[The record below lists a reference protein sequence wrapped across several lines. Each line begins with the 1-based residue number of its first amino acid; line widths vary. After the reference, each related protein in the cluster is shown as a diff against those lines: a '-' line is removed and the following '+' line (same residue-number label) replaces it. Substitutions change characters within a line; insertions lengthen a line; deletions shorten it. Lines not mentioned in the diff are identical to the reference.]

1 MAADVSVTGIDT
13 PREARLV
20 IAADPEETVDFP
32 TFPGRIRDALRD
44 FRIPRERRRRDR

>member
-32 TFPGRIRDALRD
+32 TLPGRICDALRD
-44 FRIPRERRRRDR
+44 FHIPRDHRRPDR